1 MRLEPEHDLEPDR
14 TPRGGEAA
22 GGGDAADIAPF
33 ARALDGADEDER
45 AALAALPPSRLFN
58 AEGPTP
64 RACFVLAAL
73 GKPKLVAETL
83 APADMERKR
92 EYGARH
98 GEMTPAVI
106 EAAAGRDATARRVR
120 RAVSGAVL
128 VG

>member
-1 MRLEPEHDLEPDR
+1 M
-14 TPRGGEAA
+14 
-22 GGGDAADIAPF
+22 
-33 ARALDGADEDER
+33 
-45 AALAALPPSRLFN
+45 PPSRLFN

-98 GEMTPAVI
+98 GEMTPRDRGGSRT
-106 EAAAGRDATARRVR
+106 GRNVARRVR